1 MKAKFTVR
9 LYDRGPKHTK
19 LTVQANGE
27 YCGLLLVPSQY
38 IDDLL
43 EIIGEI
49 DDSSDM
55 REAMPAL
62 P

>member
-43 EIIGEI
+43 EIMEEI
-49 DDSSDM
+49 DKDASSDLSD
-55 REAMPAL
+55 RVS
-62 P
+62 